1 MGRSRWAAHRSHA
14 PWNSRSSRV
23 TRTFP
28 SRALARRAGFRHT
41 LASRARRR
49 LAGGESLRGLR
60 QSARS
65 GRKVRPGRLGRS
77 THPGRAAGGRHG
89 LTPPDRHLLG
99 RAHRVPEFAGRSSRE
114 PGVESSLMSSSPTPV
129 AELGRR
135 AKAAM
140 AALASASTADK
151 DAALLAAADL
161 LEQRSADLLAANA
174 VDLEAAE
181 AAGLEPGPL
190 DRLRLTEAR
199 ITGMADGLRAVA
211 TLPDPIGEVLDG
223 WQRPNGLKIERRRVP
238 LGVVAIIYENRPN
251 VTSDAAGICLKSGN
265 VAILRGSAG
274 ALRSNVA
281 IADALRDGL
290 TKAGL
295 PADAVLLV
303 DDVRHEAAVELMQ
316 LTDVVDCLIP
326 RGGPALI
333 QSIRDNATVP
343 VIIDGDGN
351 CHVYVDA
358 AADLDNALD
367 IVVNAKTQR
376 PSVCNAAE
384 TLVVHEAVADAFLPT
399 IAAAL
404 VEEGVELVGDAG
416 ARARVPAMGEATDDD
431 FQREF
436 LALKMSVAVVPSLD
450 AAVDHVNRFSSGH
463 TEAILTRDLASA
475 ARFTDAVDSGTVVVN
490 ASTRFTDGAE
500 FGFGAEIGISTQ
512 KLHARGPM
520 ALREL
525 TTYKYVVWGDGQIR
539 D

>member
-1 MGRSRWAAHRSHA
+1 MGRRD
-14 PWNSRSSRV
+14 
-23 TRTFP
+23 
-28 SRALARRAGFRHT
+28 
-41 LASRARRR
+41 
-49 LAGGESLRGLR
+49 
-60 QSARS
+60 
-65 GRKVRPGRLGRS
+65 GR
-77 THPGRAAGGRHG
+77 
-89 LTPPDRHLLG
+89 D
-99 RAHRVPEFAGRSSRE
+99 
-114 PGVESSLMSSSPTPV
+114 PGVESPPMPSPTSI

-135 AKAAM
+135 ARAAS

-151 DAALLAAADL
+151 DAALRAAADL
-161 LEQRSADLLAANA
+161 LEARSADLIAANRLDVDAA
-174 VDLEAAE
+174 V
-181 AAGLEPGPL
+181 AAGLEAGPL
-190 DRLRLTEAR
+190 DRLRLSDPR
-199 ITGMADGLRAVA
+199 IRGMADGLRAVA
-211 TLPDPIGEVLDG
+211 ALPDPIGEVLDG
-223 WQRPNGLKIERRRVP
+223 WRRPNGLRIERRRVP

-274 ALRSNVA
+274 ALRSNLA
-281 IADALRDGL
+281 IADVLRDGL

-295 PADAVLLV
+295 PADGVLLV

-333 QSIRDNATVP
+333 QSIRDHATVP

-358 AADLDNALD
+358 SADLDGALD

-384 TLVVHEAVADAFLPT
+384 SLVVHEAVADTFLPAV
-399 IAAAL
+399 AAAL
-404 VEEGVELVGDAG
+404 VDQGVELVGDAG

-431 FQREF
+431 FGREF

-450 AAVDHVNRFSSGH
+450 AAIDHVNRFGSGH
-463 TEAILTRDLASA
+463 TEAILTRDLAA
-475 ARFTDAVDSGTVVVN
+475 ASRFTDAVDAGTVVVN

-520 ALREL
+520 GLREL